1 MRRLR
6 TEAPALL
13 LGLPVVG
20 LFIVWAVHNGGYDED
35 TWYWGALVLLCL
47 LIVTLVALRRW
58 LRPPTRV
65 SVAALTLFTLY
76 VCWSYLSI
84 LWAQSPGTA
93 LEGSNRA
100 LLYLLVFALM
110 LAIPWT
116 SKAALVALLV
126 FVVGIGAIAA
136 VLLLHLAIAGNVA
149 PLFVGGRLA
158 APTGYINAT
167 AALMMMGALP
177 SIVLASRRELPAPL
191 RGLLLAFA
199 TAELQLALSVQSRG
213 WLFTLPLVAIAAIVL
228 VPGRL
233 RVTAAAVLPAAGT
246 AIVARRLLRVYQDA
260 PSDPLTHLAHRA
272 APAALLACA
281 AVFFVGTLVA
291 WGDGSHQPRPLS
303 RGVSGA
309 IGVML
314 AAAAVAA
321 GFAVG
326 LIVSHDHPGRYV
338 SQQWHGFAHQRVTP
352 TSSHFTDVGSGR
364 YDFWRVSLDAFKAH
378 PVGGIGMDNFADYYS
393 PRSRSGE
400 NPAWPHSLELRL
412 LAMTGIVGTVL
423 FAGFIVLAFV
433 AAIKARRR
441 GPPLHRVIV
450 AAAMLPVIEWLI
462 HGSVDWFWE
471 LPALSGPALG
481 FLAVACSLSVRR
493 SSTMPDDPSAD
504 ERPDRSQPPSR
515 GRPVTRVLVAGA
527 GVLAAAAAATVLVF
541 PYLSVR
547 EVSTASEI
555 QTTDPQAAL
564 HDLSLAADL
573 NPLDADP
580 DRLAGAIALRTG
592 QYHLALQRFERS
604 LVREPGGW
612 FSRLG
617 AGLAESELGHRKLAH
632 HDYTVAHSL
641 YGNPAVIEA
650 ALQRIDSP
658 RPLTSAEAFKLL
670 TLN

>member
-1 MRRLR
+1 
-6 TEAPALL
+6 
-13 LGLPVVG
+13 
-20 LFIVWAVHNGGYDED
+20 
-35 TWYWGALVLLCL
+35 
-47 LIVTLVALRRW
+47 
-58 LRPPTRV
+58 
-65 SVAALTLFTLY
+65 
-76 VCWSYLSI
+76 
-84 LWAQSPGTA
+84 
-93 LEGSNRA
+93 
-100 LLYLLVFALM
+100 
-110 LAIPWT
+110 
-116 SKAALVALLV
+116 
-126 FVVGIGAIAA
+126 
-136 VLLLHLAIAGNVA
+136 
-149 PLFVGGRLA
+149 
-158 APTGYINAT
+158 
-167 AALMMMGALP
+167 MMGALP

-199 TAELQLALSVQSRG
+199 TAELQLALTVQSRG
-213 WLFTLPLVAIAAIVL
+213 WLFTLPLVAIATIAL

-233 RVTAAAVLPAAGT
+233 RVTAAAVLPAGAT

-260 PSDPLTHLAHRA
+260 PSDPLTHLAHHA

-291 WGDGSHQPRPLS
+291 WGDGLRQPRPLS

-309 IGVML
+309 IGAML

-321 GFAVG
+321 GLAVA

-338 SQQWHGFAHQRVTP
+338 SQQWHGFAHRVVTP

-378 PVGGIGMDNFADYYS
+378 PVGGLGMDNFADYYS

-400 NPAWPHSLELRL
+400 NPSWPHSLELRL

-433 AAIKARRR
+433 AAIRTRRR
-441 GPPLHRVIV
+441 GPPWHRVIV
-450 AAAMLPVIEWLI
+450 AAAMLPAIEWLI

-471 LPALSGPALG
+471 MPALSGPALG

-493 SSTMPDDPSAD
+493 SSTVPEADESAMPDDPFAD
-504 ERPDRSQPPSR
+504 ELPDSSPRPPR
-515 GRPVTRVLVAGA
+515 GRPVARVLVTSAGI
-527 GVLAAAAAATVLVF
+527 LATAAAATVLVF

-547 EVSTASEI
+547 EVSTATEI
-555 QTTDPQAAL
+555 QTTNPQAAL

-573 NPLDADP
+573 NPLDSDP

-612 FSRLG
+612 FSLLG
-617 AGLAESELGHRKLAH
+617 SGLAQSELGHRRLAH
-632 HDYTVAHSL
+632 RDYTMAHSS
-641 YGNPAVIEA
+641 YGQPVVIFL
-650 ALQRIDSP
+650 ALQRIDS
-658 RPLTSAEAFKLL
+658 RKPLTSVEAFKLL
-670 TLN
+670 TVN